1 MKQVVSR
8 VVLAGS
14 VVLGALGA
22 MSPMLSQAAEPKQG
36 PVKPDAKAGEK
47 LYKEGAPSRGVVA
60 CIACHGEAG
69 NSALPVNP
77 NLAAQPH
84 EYLYKQLVEFR
95 PKEGETMAARRGPDG
110 APSSMTA
117 LAMSLTEADMRNVS
131 LYLSEQPLTKPAAAS
146 DENLVALGETI
157 WRGGIRAQN
166 VPACAACHSADGA
179 GIPAQY
185 PRLAGQYAS
194 YLEDQ
199 LKLFRAG
206 HRENSTMMNQIA
218 YRMSDEDI
226 KAVADYAAGLR

>member
-1 MKQVVSR
+1 MKQVVWR

-14 VVLGALGA
+14 MLLGAAGPLA
-22 MSPMLSQAAEPKQG
+22 SHAAEVAQG

-47 LYKEGAPSRGVVA
+47 LYNEGDPARGVVA
-60 CIACHGEAG
+60 CISCHGSKG
-69 NSALPVNP
+69 NSELAVNP

-84 EYLYKQLVEFR
+84 EYLYKQLVEFK

-110 APSSMTA
+110 APSTMTG
-117 LAMSLTEADMRNVS
+117 LAMPLTDADMRNVS
-131 LYLSEQPLTKPAAAS
+131 LYLDEQPLTKPASAS
-146 DENLVALGETI
+146 DEELVARGEMI
-157 WRGGIRAQN
+157 WRGGIAAQN

-179 GIPAQY
+179 GIPSQY

-206 HRENSTMMNQIA
+206 HRANSEMMNQIA

-226 KAVADYAAGLR
+226 KAVSDYAAGLR